1 MNKTTEKAFVV
12 AKILESASAAWF
24 FGTYILFLQGLGIDL
39 FSASLLNTIFMGASS
54 ILDPFTGNLGDRI
67 GQKRIYLFGLV
78 MWSLSHIIYWMSGGF
93 WGCAVA
99 ELVGAI
105 GLASRSE
112 ALESWLR
119 NHSTEEKT
127 HKAMSQGAFY
137 GRLATIPTA
146 ILGGIIGARWG
157 LEWPW
162 LVSGVTGIIAAVM
175 IGIWLKD
182 IPEKTAEHKPTEADL
197 QIWSIA
203 KDAWKDPILRRT
215 FVLTA
220 LMFACFQPFNM
231 FWPVIF
237 RDATGQAQWLGSM
250 WIGIALASALGSKLA
265 EKWVINSK
273 GLAWIVLSIGIP
285 MLLTPI
291 GGNWILLLLI
301 PFVLHEIGRSMWL
314 PILWSYTNRRI
325 SNHTR
330 TSVNS
335 LRSSA
340 GTAGAVLGL
349 LVSGS
354 LTKLISPTQVWGV
367 SAVVLILIAFWV
379 YGWNHDV

>member
-1 MNKTTEKAFVV
+1 MNKSIGKAFVV

-24 FGTYILFLQGLGIDL
+24 FGTYILFLQGIGIDL
-39 FSASLLNTIFMGASS
+39 LGASLLNTIFMGLSS
-54 ILDPFTGNLGDRI
+54 VLDPFTGNIGDRV
-67 GQKRIYLFGLV
+67 GQKKIYLFGLI
-78 MWSLSHIIYWMSGGF
+78 MWSISHIAYWMSGGF

-99 ELVGAI
+99 EVIGAI

-119 NHSTEEKT
+119 NHSDEDST
-127 HKAMSQGAFY
+127 HKAMAKGAY
-137 GRLATIPTA
+137 WGRIATIPTA
-146 ILGGIIGARWG
+146 IIGGIVGAKYG

-162 LVSGVTGIIAAVM
+162 LISGVTGIASALIT
-175 IGIWLKD
+175 GWWLRD
-182 IPEKTAEHKPTEADL
+182 IPEHPVDHKPSENDL
-197 QIWSIA
+197 QLWSIA
-203 KDAWKDPILRRT
+203 KNAWADPILRRT

-231 FWPVIF
+231 FWPVVF

-273 GLAWIVLSIGIP
+273 GLAMIVLSIGIP
-285 MLLTPI
+285 MILTPI
-291 GGNWILLLLI
+291 RGNWILILLI

-314 PILWSYTNRRI
+314 PVLWSYTNRRI

-349 LVSGS
+349 LVSGM
-354 LTKLISPTQVWGV
+354 LTKVISPTQVWGV
-367 SAVVLILIAFWV
+367 SAVVLIAVAYWV
-379 YGWNHDV
+379 YGWNHDA